1 MLGTLIA
8 MHLLAGYKSE
18 VRAIVKLRNI
28 VQRLNAS
35 IQVESDNTFGL
46 EWEKLKPQIK
56 NRKSRNIMPATA
68 QEIEYD
74 LIEVLDLIVGEKR
87 KIVIIF
93 DELDKTDSAKRHEHS
108 ETLPEFEKLSVRPE
122 QKVSSRTRKQE
133 VLRII
138 ANMKFFFSTARAYF
152 IFIAGRE
159 MYEAYQAD
167 MSDRDFSISS
177 IFSGVINVDS
187 FLTKQPEYQQQQ
199 LNDRTVYM
207 QTVDAP
213 SYRGLDSTCSHKEI
227 RPEEYLLLEK
237 LLLLSHNDR
246 TAIL

>member
-138 ANMKFFFSTARAYF
+138 ANMKFFSLPPGLILFSLPAGKCTRLIRRTCPTG
-152 IFIAGRE
+152 IFPSA
-159 MYEAYQAD
+159 A
-167 MSDRDFSISS
+167 SS
-177 IFSGVINVDS
+177 A
-187 FLTKQPEYQQQQ
+187 E
-199 LNDRTVYM
+199 
-207 QTVDAP
+207 
-213 SYRGLDSTCSHKEI
+213 
-227 RPEEYLLLEK
+227 
-237 LLLLSHNDR
+237 
-246 TAIL
+246 

>member
-122 QKVSSRTRKQE
+122 QKVSFAHAQTRSVTHHCQHE
-133 VLRII
+133 ILFLYRQGL
-138 ANMKFFFSTARAYF
+138 FYF
-152 IFIAGRE
+152 HCRQG
-159 MYEAYQAD
+159 
-167 MSDRDFSISS
+167 
-177 IFSGVINVDS
+177 NV
-187 FLTKQPEYQQQQ
+187 
-199 LNDRTVYM
+199 
-207 QTVDAP
+207 
-213 SYRGLDSTCSHKEI
+213 RGLSGGHVRQGFFHQQHLQRSD
-227 RPEEYLLLEK
+227 
-237 LLLLSHNDR
+237 
-246 TAIL
+246 

>member
-56 NRKSRNIMPATA
+56 NRKSRNRMPATA

-187 FLTKQPEYQQQQ
+187 FLTSSR
-199 LNDRTVYM
+199 NTNN
-207 QTVDAP
+207 
-213 SYRGLDSTCSHKEI
+213 S
-227 RPEEYLLLEK
+227 
-237 LLLLSHNDR
+237 N
-246 TAIL
+246 

>member
-1 MLGTLIA
+1 
-8 MHLLAGYKSE
+8 
-18 VRAIVKLRNI
+18 
-28 VQRLNAS
+28 
-35 IQVESDNTFGL
+35 
-46 EWEKLKPQIK
+46 
-56 NRKSRNIMPATA
+56 MPATA

-167 MSDRDFSISS
+167 VRQGFFHQQHLQRSD
-177 IFSGVINVDS
+177 
-187 FLTKQPEYQQQQ
+187 
-199 LNDRTVYM
+199 
-207 QTVDAP
+207 
-213 SYRGLDSTCSHKEI
+213 
-227 RPEEYLLLEK
+227 
-237 LLLLSHNDR
+237 
-246 TAIL
+246 

>member
-108 ETLPEFEKLSVRPE
+108 KTLPEFEKLSVRP
-122 QKVSSRTRKQE
+122 
-133 VLRII
+133 
-138 ANMKFFFSTARAYF
+138 
-152 IFIAGRE
+152 
-159 MYEAYQAD
+159 
-167 MSDRDFSISS
+167 
-177 IFSGVINVDS
+177 
-187 FLTKQPEYQQQQ
+187 
-199 LNDRTVYM
+199 
-207 QTVDAP
+207 
-213 SYRGLDSTCSHKEI
+213 
-227 RPEEYLLLEK
+227 
-237 LLLLSHNDR
+237 
-246 TAIL
+246 

>member
-1 MLGTLIA
+1 MRLYYSVKHYLFLWMLMFAAIFVYFLIDDKKDIAFLVLAGMLGTLIA

-138 ANMKFFFSTARAYF
+138 VNMKFFFSTARAYF

-177 IFSGVINVDS
+177 IFSGVINEDS
-187 FLTKQPEYQQQQ
+187 FLTSSR
-199 LNDRTVYM
+199 NTNN
-207 QTVDAP
+207 
-213 SYRGLDSTCSHKEI
+213 S
-227 RPEEYLLLEK
+227 
-237 LLLLSHNDR
+237 N
-246 TAIL
+246 